1 MATTTEQAQQI
12 FTDYQQQVEM
22 VRSNKALSREG
33 QRAQLAQLYLA
44 ARERMD
50 VVFER
55 ESGQQDTR
63 RRYLES
69 SLFGISSLRGDAA
82 SLSISRRDAVDRVEK
97 VENTDQAIALLAR
110 ASTGGDEVL
119 ARVIAQWG
127 YERTPMW

>member
-50 VVFER
+50 AVFER

-110 ASTGGDEVL
+110 
-119 ARVIAQWG
+119 
-127 YERTPMW
+127 